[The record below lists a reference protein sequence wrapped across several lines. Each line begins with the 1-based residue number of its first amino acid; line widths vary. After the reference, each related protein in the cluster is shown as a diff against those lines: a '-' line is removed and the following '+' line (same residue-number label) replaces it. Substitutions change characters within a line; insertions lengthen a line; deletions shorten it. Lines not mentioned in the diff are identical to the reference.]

1 MRIISGK
8 YKGHKIDSIKGANI
22 RYTADR
28 IKESLFSILSGII
41 SDSRFLDLYAGSGN
55 VGIEALSRGASSV
68 TFVDID
74 PNCIAG
80 ISANLKRLGIEA
92 NPPEIRLMRMNALL
106 AIEYFHRH
114 EMVFDI
120 VFIDPP
126 YRAELVEKT
135 LIKISSQNILAKDS
149 DIIVEHDKNEIV
161 PFSIG
166 QLRLTR
172 QEKYGTTILSFYK
185 NDYNPF

>member
-1 MRIISGK
+1 MRIIAGK
-8 YKGHKIDSIKGANI
+8 YKGRKIDSIKGANI

-28 IKESLFSILSGII
+28 IKESLFSILSGVIP
-41 SDSRFLDLYAGSGN
+41 DSRFLDLYAGSGN

-74 PNCIAG
+74 PICIAG
-80 ISANLKRLGIEA
+80 ISANLKRLEIEP
-92 NPPEIRLMRMNALL
+92 NFPKIRLMRMNALL
-106 AIEYFHRH
+106 AIEYFRRH

-126 YRAELVEKT
+126 YRAGLVEKT
-135 LIKISSQNILAKDS
+135 LLKISSQNILAEDS

-161 PFSIG
+161 PFTLG
-166 QLRLTR
+166 QLNLVR

-185 NDYNPF
+185 TG